1 MVEGVGDHGCEYMTG
16 GRVVVLGPTGRNFGA
31 GMSGGLAFVY
41 DPDSTFLL
49 RVNPEMIDIDQL
61 EVDDLE
67 WLRDRIE
74 RHRHE
79 TGSVVAEKMLESWS
93 DVGAKFVKVIPKDF
107 KRVLEAERKALAD
120 GTDPIDAV
128 MAAARG

>member
-1 MVEGVGDHGCEYMTG
+1 
-16 GRVVVLGPTGRNFGA
+16 
-31 GMSGGLAFVY
+31 MSGGIAFVY

-49 RVNPEMIDIDQL
+49 RVNPEMIDLDRPDD
-61 EVDDLE
+61 DDLL

-79 TGSVVAEKMLESWS
+79 TGSVVAEKMLELWS
-93 DVGAKFVKVIPKDF
+93 DFGAKFVKVIPKDF
-107 KRVLEAERKALAD
+107 KRVFEAERKALAD

-128 MAAARG
+128 MAASRG

>member
-1 MVEGVGDHGCEYMTG
+1 MTG

-41 DPDSTFLL
+41 DPDNSFLL
-49 RVNPEMIDIDQL
+49 RVNPEMIDLDPPDQ
-61 EVDDLE
+61 DDLE
-67 WLRDRIE
+67 WLCDRIE
-74 RHRHE
+74 RHGQE
-79 TGSVVAEKMLESWS
+79 TGSVVAASLLETWPDSKS
-93 DVGAKFVKVIPKDF
+93 NFVKVIPKDY
-107 KRVLEAERKALAD
+107 KRVLEAERKALSE